1 VGDVTGDEHLW
12 DDPVAT
18 VPGSVGPS
26 PPQAFTMAR
35 LGNLRWAELQVFSIA
50 GGWVGTSDDPAVAVT
65 LSAVS
70 AHAAWRAR
78 NLADRL
84 PTIGEFR
91 AASVTV
97 PTSDAMAGFPGELV
111 NLDGDLRRVAVLAEV
126 LLPSLVAALNG
137 LVEVLSPV
145 ADAPSLRIIPICVAD
160 LEADVGRLT
169 DVIATAGAE
178 LDQFDVFLA
187 GTRTSLESAGGW

>member
-1 VGDVTGDEHLW
+1 M
-12 DDPVAT
+12 AR

-35 LGNLRWAELQVFSIA
+35 LGNLRWAELQLFSIT

-65 LSAVS
+65 RSAVS
-70 AHAAWRAR
+70 ARAAWRAR

-91 AASVTV
+91 AASVTI
-97 PTSDAMAGFPGELV
+97 PTSDAMAGAVGELV
-111 NLDGDLRRVAVLAEV
+111 SLDGDHRRVAVLAEV
-126 LLPSLVAALNG
+126 LLPSLVAALNE
-137 LVEVLSPV
+137 LAEVLSPV
-145 ADAPSLRIIPICVAD
+145 ADAPTLRIIPICVAD

-169 DVIATAGAE
+169 DVLATAGAE
-178 LDQFDVFLA
+178 LEQLDVFLA